1 MARTEEQQKII
12 DTCISVLQKKDKDNE
27 LVKISA
33 VAGSGKTF
41 TLIEIAKELEA
52 YCRSN
57 NIPFTGRYLAYNK
70 SIAEEA
76 ADEFP
81 K

>member
-12 DTCISVLQKKDKDNE
+12 DTCVSVLQKKDKDNA

-57 NIPFTGRYLAYNK
+57 NRHH
-70 SIAEEA
+70 SI
-76 ADEFP
+76 FSI
-81 K
+81 KTKNRKQ